1 MFATAFP
8 GLCLQ
13 FDFDS
18 FSGISISH
26 FPCKVFYNFNKNI
39 QYEDDVESVISCLK
53 KGMEF
58 PKFSVQLSLEW
69 KNFTLLQYKCVIQF
83 SLKLLCF
90 CVAVCISTSISPVA
104 KALQ

>member
-13 FDFDS
+13 FDFDN

-39 QYEDDVESVISCLK
+39 QYEDDVESVI
-53 KGMEF
+53 
-58 PKFSVQLSLEW
+58 
-69 KNFTLLQYKCVIQF
+69 
-83 SLKLLCF
+83 
-90 CVAVCISTSISPVA
+90 
-104 KALQ
+104 